1 MKKGYLKALS
11 LLLTMSMILS
21 LAVMS
26 VSAVPAEYEVLATET
41 HGFESGNDGVSKETA
56 DVERSTAKAHTG
68 SYSMKLT
75 STGGCNVYFNPTMQ
89 FTAGSKYYLS
99 FWFYSDT
106 YSKGNIIRNGGSN
119 LTIANFAVSSSATGQ
134 WNRAWTTIE
143 CKADQTWMQFG
154 AHETTAGDVIYIDDI
169 EFVKVSDTTLKNN
182 EVPTGAEAS
191 ATGYIN
197 GETSETNFNPLN
209 TTNEGLARSIDYVH
223 WGNYSWKLSNNT
235 SADLGVNNHGIYI
248 GVRDQLLKLGSG
260 GTLKADTPY
269 YISYYVY
276 SPNVS
281 VKTKVVDHQ
290 TYKAVVPET
299 AIPQATWTKVSQIFR
314 LSETDGRFL
323 FKLFVNN
330 AGTNDVYI
338 DDIVLAELSAEPA
351 FTLTQSAIDFYDNG
365 DAKVT
370 LTSSVELKGVDKDAI
385 TGATVSS
392 ATLSADA
399 KTVTVEL
406 TGLEAS
412 SNYTLSFADLKD
424 AYGRTKTV
432 EATVTTPSASE
443 AYMSI
448 SSSSIAD
455 GETGVLAPVSRLYIA
470 APYDLDEDTVVLAN
484 FTLTGGATITDVSL
498 RNTKTI
504 CVEIDGTL
512 PDTAYELAI
521 DNVANTSGGILKD
534 TLSWTTGAAEKSGK
548 AGFEINTDGISY
560 TGSNLSIV
568 GASTEQAKSGSK
580 SLKINA
586 TGNTNSALYW
596 NAWNAGYQMTATRKD
611 FELGK
616 EYLVSFWIYAD
627 KNIQVR
633 LAKHN
638 GSNVFGLTSVT
649 AGNWVKLSGKFA
661 PTASAHIGNDL
672 FQFDIRVTGTTNY
685 YIDDLEIK
693 TLSNISNPSVFK
705 GDVPVSRIGEGDH
718 TVEYTL
724 KSAADKSVWSV
735 VAQYDGN
742 NMLKTFAHDTRTVT
756 AGANTVVTVTVAGA
770 KNLKTKLLIMD
781 PISYAPQCD
790 ARIIK
795 NN

>member
-1 MKKGYLKALS
+1 MKNRYLKALS
-11 LLLTMSMILS
+11 LLLTIAMLLS
-21 LAVMS
+21 LAVVN
-26 VSAVPAEYEVLATET
+26 VSAYPAEYNALASET
-41 HGFESGNDGVSKETA
+41 KGFESGNDGVSKATA

-75 STGGCNVYFNPTMQ
+75 CNSGGNVYFNPTMQ

-182 EVPTGAEAS
+182 EVPTGAQV
-191 ATGYIN
+191 ATSI
-197 GETSETNFNPLN
+197 TKNF
-209 TTNEGLARSIDYVH
+209 EGNSKTGFGDDGDGKVVVDSTIAH
-223 WGNYSWKLSNNT
+223 WGNRSLKLYNT
-235 SADLGVNNHGIYI
+235 SEEKV
-248 GVRDQLLKLGSG
+248 VRDFYFNNAKEIAPLKEN
-260 GTLKADTPY
+260 TY
-269 YISYYVY
+269 YYLSYYVY
-276 SPNVS
+276 SPNASFPHMV
-281 VKTKVVDHQ
+281 Q
-290 TYKAVVPET
+290 TITGQQIVPNGT
-299 AIPQATWTKVSQIFR
+299 VIPQGQWTKISKIFTVNTATATNANSH
-314 LSETDGRFL
+314 LLKFFASNVTKDIPVYFDD
-323 FKLFVNN
+323 FVF
-330 AGTNDVYI
+330 
-338 DDIVLAELSAEPA
+338 AELSEELA
-351 FTLTQSAIDFYDNG
+351 FTLTQSAIDFYSNG

-370 LTSSVELKGVDKDAI
+370 LTSSVELANFDSEKI
-385 TGATVSS
+385 TGATITG
-392 ATLSADA
+392 ATLADDA
-399 KTVTVEL
+399 KTVTVDL
-406 TGLEAS
+406 TGLSAETP
-412 SNYTLSFADLKD
+412 YTLTFADLKD
-424 AYGRTKTV
+424 VYGRTKTV
-432 EATVTTPSASE
+432 DATVTTPSASE

-470 APYDLDEDTVVLAN
+470 APYDLEGSTVTTAN
-484 FTLTGGATITDVSL
+484 ITLTGGATITNVSL
-498 RNTKTI
+498 RNSKTI

-512 PDTAYELAI
+512 PDTEYELAI

-586 TGNTNSALYW
+586 TGNTNSALNW
-596 NAWNAGYQMTATRKD
+596 NAWNAGYQMTNTRKD

-661 PTASAHIGNDL
+661 PTEAKNIGNDL

-693 TLSNISNPSVFK
+693 TLSNVSSPCVFK

-770 KNLKTKLLIMD
+770 KNLKTKLLVMD
-781 PISYAPQCD
+781 STSYAPQCD